1 MIIRKMLPEE
11 LDSTVLL
18 CKRYFDEAADSVPEM
33 AEEWDEN
40 SVIQTVR
47 QFSIDYNY
55 FWFNAYEGQRPVGFI
70 AGFATPTLWNNQRID
85 AHIALIYLL
94 DSHRSMGNFKQLTDR
109 AEEWARLIG
118 AKELT
123 AGDIGINPER
133 TERLYE
139 HLGYTKGVWMGKE
152 LAYE

>member
-1 MIIRKMLPEE
+1 
-11 LDSTVLL
+11 
-18 CKRYFDEAADSVPEM
+18 M
-33 AEEWDEN
+33 AEEWDED

-94 DSHRSMGNFKQLTDR
+94 DSLS
-109 AEEWARLIG
+109 
-118 AKELT
+118 
-123 AGDIGINPER
+123 
-133 TERLYE
+133 
-139 HLGYTKGVWMGKE
+139 
-152 LAYE
+152 